1 MKKDWSSILE
11 ALRTTLPEG
20 DVKVFLETASGKVV
34 KLADAE
40 RQSAQG
46 LLVDTGAPFEYELRV
61 SALNEFF
68 AARISEKF
76 TQAIAQAALRVLGGR
91 TKVTVKAASS
101 RTKAEMPKPVNA
113 EELAK
118 SIPSAPGVLVSRGSQ
133 LKFDLPL
140 PRVRAFNPASALRG
154 FRHSFDDFV
163 VGPCNQLAFT
173 AASNILDAHAPVD
186 MMFLSAGSGLGKTHL
201 TQAVGRALC
210 LEADRR
216 QVRME
221 YLTAEEFTSQFINA
235 SRFGGLDEFKER
247 FRDLDMLLL
256 EDVHFLRGKDRTQE
270 ELLSTIKALQSRG
283 GRVVLTS
290 SFAPSDLNGLDS
302 QLVSRFCSG
311 FVTAMQRPDRDTR
324 LGILERKARSQCMVL
339 PSRVADL
346 LADRITGDVRLLES
360 CLHNLMLQSRLNGN
374 TVSEEM
380 AMDVIRAVARTS
392 PNLSIDDV
400 VSLICRSF
408 DLTPAQLASKSR
420 RQNLVVARN
429 TAFFLLR
436 KHTDL
441 TLEEIGDR
449 FNRKHSTVIKGIT
462 AVEREMSRR
471 SSLGT
476 QIEHAV
482 ANIERSAMLS

>member
-1 MKKDWSSILE
+1 MKENWSDILD
-11 ALRTTLPEG
+11 ALRHMLPEG
-20 DVKVFLETASGKVV
+20 KFKVFLEPLKGRVV
-34 KLADAE
+34 RLSSE
-40 RQSAQG
+40 RESAQG
-46 LLVDTGAPFEYELRV
+46 MLVAAPSFEWEVRLT
-61 SALNEFF
+61 
-68 AARISEKF
+68 AANDFMASQVRDQFS
-76 TQAIAQAALRVLGGR
+76 QAIAEAGRIVLGSAP
-91 TKVTVKAASS
+91 KVTVKTGSTAK
-101 RTKAEMPKPVNA
+101 KAEMPKPVNA

-118 SIPSAPGVLVSRGSQ
+118 SMPTAPGVLVSRGQQ
-133 LKFDLPL
+133 LDLPIGL

-163 VGPCNQLAFT
+163 VGPCNQLAFA
-173 AASNILDAHAPVD
+173 AASNILDASAPVD
-186 MMFLSAGSGLGKTHL
+186 MVFLSSGAGLGKTHL
-201 TQAVGRALC
+201 TQAVGRALSM
-210 LEADRR
+210 EAANR

-221 YLTAEEFTSQFINA
+221 YLTAEEFTSQFIHA
-235 SRFGGLDEFKER
+235 TRFGALDEFKER

-256 EDVHFLRGKDRTQE
+256 EDVHFLRGKERTQE

-290 SFAPSDLNGLDS
+290 SFAPSDLNGVDS

-311 FVTAMQRPDRDTR
+311 FVAGMERPDRDTR
-324 LGILERKARSQCMVL
+324 LHILHEKARRQCIVL
-339 PSRVADL
+339 PNRVADL
-346 LADRITGDVRLLES
+346 LADRLTGDVRLLES
-360 CLHNLMLQSRLNGN
+360 CLHNLKLQAQFNGYK
-374 TVSEEM
+374 VSEEM

-392 PNLSIDDV
+392 PNLSIEDV

-471 SSLGT
+471 SALGN

-482 ANIERSAMLS
+482 SNIERSAMLA

>member
-1 MKKDWSSILE
+1 MNKSWSDILDV
-11 ALRTTLPEG
+11 LRHMLPEG
-20 DVKVFLETASGKVV
+20 KVKVFLEPLKGKLVRLTPERENAQASLVV
-34 KLADAE
+34 
-40 RQSAQG
+40 
-46 LLVDTGAPFEYELRV
+46 APSFEWELRL
-61 SALNEFF
+61 SAANEFM
-68 AARISEKF
+68 ASQVREQL
-76 TQAIAQAALRVLGGR
+76 TQAIAEAGRIVLGSMPR
-91 TKVTVKAASS
+91 IVVKASAA
-101 RTKAEMPKPVNA
+101 RAKAEMPKPVSA

-118 SIPSAPGVLVSRGSQ
+118 SIPTAPGVLVSRGQQ
-133 LKFDLPL
+133 LDLPIGL
-140 PRVRAFNPASALRG
+140 PRVRAFNPANALRG
-154 FRHSFDDFV
+154 FKYSFDDFV
-163 VGPCNQLAFT
+163 VGPCNQLAYA
-173 AASNILDAHAPVD
+173 AASNILEASAPVD
-186 MMFLSAGSGLGKTHL
+186 MVFLSAGAGLGKTHL
-201 TQAVGRALC
+201 TQAVGRALSV
-210 LEADRR
+210 EAANR

-221 YLTAEEFTSQFINA
+221 YLTAEEFTSQFIHA
-235 SRFGGLDEFKER
+235 SRYGALDEFKER
-247 FRDLDMLLL
+247 FRELDMLLL

-290 SFAPSDLNGLDS
+290 SFAPNDLNGVDS

-311 FVTAMQRPDRDTR
+311 FVAGMERPDRDTR
-324 LGILERKARSQCMVL
+324 LHILQEKARRQCIVL
-339 PSRVADL
+339 PNRVADL
-346 LADRITGDVRLLES
+346 LADRLTGDVRLLES
-360 CLHNLMLQSRLNGN
+360 CLHNLKLQSQFNGH

-380 AMDVIRAVARTS
+380 AMEVIRAVARTS
-392 PNLSIDDV
+392 PNLSLDDV

-471 SSLGT
+471 SSLGS

-482 ANIERSAMLS
+482 ASIERSAMLA

>member
-1 MKKDWSSILE
+1 MKELWSNILSTLGE
-11 ALRTTLPEG
+11 MLPEG
-20 DVKVFLETASGKVV
+20 KVKVFLEPLKCKVV
-34 KLADAE
+34 RLAPE
-40 RQSAQG
+40 RESAQG
-46 LLVDTGAPFEYELRV
+46 SLVASPSYEWEVRLT
-61 SALNEFF
+61 
-68 AARISEKF
+68 AANDFMASQVRDQFS
-76 TQAIAQAALRVLGGR
+76 QAIAEAGRIVLGSLP
-91 TKVTVKAASS
+91 KVSVKASAS
-101 RTKAEMPKPVNA
+101 RAKAELPKPVNA

-118 SIPSAPGVLVSRGSQ
+118 SIPTAPGVLVSRGKQ
-133 LKFDLPL
+133 LDLPFAM

-163 VGPCNQLAFT
+163 VGPCNQLAY
-173 AASNILDAHAPVD
+173 AAATNIIEASAPVD
-186 MMFLSAGSGLGKTHL
+186 MVFLSAGSGLGKTHL

-210 LEADRR
+210 IEADKR

-270 ELLSTIKALQSRG
+270 ELLSTIKSLQARG

-290 SFAPSDLNGLDS
+290 SFAPNDLNGLDS

-311 FVTAMQRPDRDTR
+311 FVTAMHRPDRDTR
-324 LGILERKARSQCMVL
+324 LHILEEKARRQCMIL
-339 PSRVADL
+339 PNRVADL

-360 CLHNLMLQSRLNGN
+360 CLHNLMLQAKFNGN

-380 AMDVIRAVARTS
+380 ALEVIRSVARTS
-392 PNLSIDDV
+392 PNLSLEDV

-471 SSLGT
+471 TSLGS

-482 ANIERSAMLS
+482 SSIERSAMLA